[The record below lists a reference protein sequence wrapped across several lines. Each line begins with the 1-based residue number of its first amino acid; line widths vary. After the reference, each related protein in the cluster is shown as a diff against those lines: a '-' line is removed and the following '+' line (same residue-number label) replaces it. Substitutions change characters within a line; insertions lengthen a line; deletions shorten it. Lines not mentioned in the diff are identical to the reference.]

1 MIALTGEDKMRKLLI
16 TLLALASCTAARA
29 TPLPAADKAA
39 LITGTNNSCLENQVK
54 DPANKAMTVGQL
66 QTYCDCYARAFSDFM
81 QVEDL
86 DRNKDALTP
95 ETTKKAG
102 EFSQACAASALKK

>member
-1 MIALTGEDKMRKLLI
+1 MRRSLIA
-16 TLLALASCTAARA
+16 LLALASCTAAQA
-29 TPLPAADKAA
+29 TPLPAPDKAA
-39 LITGTNNSCLENQVK
+39 LMTGTNNSCLENQVK
-54 DPANKAMTVGQL
+54 DPANRAMTVGQL

-95 ETTKKAG
+95 ETTKKAS
-102 EFSQACAASALKK
+102 EFSQACAASTLRK

>member
-1 MIALTGEDKMRKLLI
+1 MIAIRGEDKMRKLLI
-16 TLLALASCTAARA
+16 ILFALASCTAARA
-29 TPLPAADKAA
+29 TSLLPADKAA
-39 LITGTNNSCLENQVK
+39 LMTGTNNSCLENQVK

-86 DRNKDALTP
+86 DKNRDSLTP
-95 ETTKKAG
+95 ETMRKAG
-102 EFSQACAASALKK
+102 EFSQACATSTLKK